1 MENTTFQSVLEQVVL
16 AQNPELFIY
25 AQKLSKN
32 MIQDM
37 DHVFIRVFKDSSLF
51 PKAPDGYKFKNPE
64 SHATIKAAV
73 IKHDKLTNQVLVS
86 DGVWREAKNY
96 NDRESSW
103 IHELELIEEPK
114 KELTPQLGYTTEE
127 DIF

>member
-25 AQKLSKN
+25 AQKLSKG
-32 MIQDM
+32 MINTPKY
-37 DHVFIRVFKDSSLF
+37 VIIRAYKDSFFF
-51 PKAPDGYKFKNPE
+51 PEAPEGYKFKDPNSMAYVRVPVMNHNLISNE
-64 SHATIKAAV
+64 
-73 IKHDKLTNQVLVS
+73 LLLE
-86 DGVWREAKNY
+86 DGTWVANKDQNTS
-96 NDRESSW
+96 ESSW
-103 IHELELIEEPK
+103 IYDVVPIEEPK